1 MATTKLKG
9 TSKKIKELKGVK
21 PEKVKSE
28 ELEKIQSVVGKI
40 NNLYVELGRL
50 EALKHNNLHTLA
62 GIQDELMVV
71 QNDLNKEYGTDDI
84 NIQTGEIKYEDDVK
98 VNS

>member
-40 NNLYVELGRL
+40 NNLYVCRRFFLFCFVVCFFFLLFFDMESNEKIFVLNPYVL
-50 EALKHNNLHTLA
+50 EKK
-62 GIQDELMVV
+62 I
-71 QNDLNKEYGTDDI
+71 NDASMN
-84 NIQTGEIKYEDDVK
+84 
-98 VNS
+98 